1 MKHLYNYHRRKLL
14 QLLLTSLTLLL
25 PQLLYAQQKGLISG
39 YVKDSGGAIAD
50 ATVKILKSTA
60 GSKTDGK
67 GYFEIQGINP
77 GTYTLVITSVGYRT
91 MEVKVT
97 VKPGRNVV
105 EDLMLETSSQ
115 ELQNLQIVGKTK
127 TQESRESAFAVQ
139 SIETRQLA
147 NTTTDLNQVLN
158 RSTGIRVREQGGLG
172 SDFQFS
178 INGLSGKS
186 VRFFMDGIPM
196 ESFGSSMSLNNIPV
210 NLAERIEVYKGVV
223 PVELGSDALGGAVNI
238 VTNQSLRRYMD
249 ASYSYGSFNTHRAAL
264 NTGYADAK
272 SGFFINVG
280 GFYNYSDNDYTMKGI
295 ELPDPTNSFFIT
307 KDVKRFHNA
316 YRSGMAQAD
325 FGLRQK
331 SWADLV
337 AVGLL
342 YSGLYNE
349 QQTGATQNSV
359 YGQVHNRDKYLMA
372 NVKYKKDDLLFD
384 GLKLNFFAAYAQN
397 KSEVVDTSLNA
408 YKWDGSVYP
417 TPRVDRGELG
427 LLSIYHYKNTFVMSR
442 ANLSYELDEHNA
454 FNLNYTLN
462 NSHREGF
469 NELMTTD
476 AYNPSTLTKHVLG
489 LAWQSTLADS
499 RLVSQVFG
507 KYYGFNVKQTTGA
520 FFVDGGFREQAIDD
534 FQSYYGYGV
543 ASRYKLTRNW
553 GVKGSFEYAY
563 RLQEINEMFGNGID
577 VIANPDLK
585 PESSYN
591 VNIGTYLT
599 HEFGKHNF
607 TFEAN
612 GFYRNAQNFIMN
624 IPAGAVSQYLNAA
637 KVRVTGVE
645 GDLKY
650 KYANVVRASLNASYQ
665 RAINTQ
671 RFINGNTQAVD
682 LTYGFKLPNQPW
694 FYANGELGIGR
705 NNLLGKDTRL
715 ELDWYSQYVHWF
727 YLTWSDLASSQSKA
741 VIPTQFVH
749 NATLTYSM
757 ENGKYNVSF
766 EVRNLTDRLT
776 YDNFRLQKPG
786 RAMMVKLRYAIK

>member
-1 MKHLYNYHRRKLL
+1 VLE
-14 QLLLTSLTLLL
+14 
-25 PQLLYAQQKGLISG
+25 GLI
-39 YVKDSGGAIAD
+39 
-50 ATVKILKSTA
+50 
-60 GSKTDGK
+60 
-67 GYFEIQGINP
+67 
-77 GTYTLVITSVGYRT
+77 
-91 MEVKVT
+91 
-97 VKPGRNVV
+97 
-105 EDLMLETSSQ
+105 LEPSSQ
-115 ELQNLQIVGKTK
+115 ELKNLEIVGKTK
-127 TQESRESAFAVQ
+127 TQEIRESAFAAQ
-139 SIETRQLA
+139 SIDTRQLA
-147 NTTTDLNQVLN
+147 NTTADLNQVLN

-196 ESFGSSMSLNNIPV
+196 ESFGSSMSLNNIPI

-223 PVELGSDALGGAVNI
+223 PVELGSDALGGAVNV
-238 VTNQSLRRYMD
+238 VTNQSLRRYLD

-264 NTGYADAK
+264 NTGYSNAK
-272 SGFFINVG
+272 TGFFINLG

-295 ELPDPTNSFFIT
+295 ELPDPTNSFFET
-307 KDVKRFHNA
+307 RNVKRFHNA
-316 YRSGMAQAD
+316 YRSGMAQAE

-331 SWADLV
+331 NWADLFS
-337 AVGLL
+337 VGLL

-349 QQTGATQNSV
+349 QQTGATQNAV
-359 YGQVHNRDKYLMA
+359 YGQVHNRDQYLMA
-372 NVKYKKDDLLFD
+372 SMKYKKDNLLFD
-384 GLKLNFFAAYAQN
+384 GLKLNLFAAYARN

-408 YKWDGSVYP
+408 YKWDGSIYA

-427 LLSIYHYKNTFVMSR
+427 LLSIYNYTNTFVMSR
-442 ANLSYELDEHNA
+442 ANLSYQLDDHNA

-462 NSHREGF
+462 NSQRDGF
-469 NELMTTD
+469 NELMTSSV
-476 AYNPSTLTKHVLG
+476 YSPSTLTKHVLG
-489 LAWQSTLADS
+489 LAWQSTLADN

-507 KYYGFNVKQTTGA
+507 KYYGFNVKQTTST
-520 FFVDGGFREQAIDD
+520 FFVDGGFKEQGIND
-534 FQSYYGYGV
+534 FQSYYGYGL
-543 ASRYKLTRNW
+543 ASRYKLTRSW

-591 VNIGTYLT
+591 ANIGTYLT
-599 HEFGKHNF
+599 QEFGESNL

-612 GFYRNAQNFIMN
+612 GFYRNAKDFIMN
-624 IPAGAVSQYLNAA
+624 IPAGAVSQYLNVA
-637 KVRVTGVE
+637 KVRITGVE
-645 GDLKY
+645 ADVKY
-650 KYANVVRASLNASYQ
+650 KYANLFRASLNASYQ
-665 RAINTQ
+665 HAINTQ

-715 ELDWYSQYVHWF
+715 EFSWYSQYVHWF

-741 VIPTQFVH
+741 IIPTQFVH
-749 NATLTYSM
+749 NATLTYAM
-757 ENGKYNVSF
+757 QNGKYNVSF

-786 RAMMVKLRYAIK
+786 RAMMIKLRYAIKE